1 MMVKCKI
8 HPDGKERLLHAC
20 RNIFFF
26 LFFIF
31 ILAACSTTKKLKE
44 GEILYTGVKKMKIET
59 PKKLKLEGPE
69 KSALTTPLS
78 YPPNNPL
85 FSPYV
90 RSPFPIGLWVYNWNI

>member
-8 HPDGKERLLHAC
+8 HPNGKERLLQAG

-90 RSPFPIGLWVYNWNI
+90 RSPL